1 MTYIAFT
8 YPSKNREQTVE
19 EREKKAHSLRRVG
32 RLLGLWRRAC
42 MVFAEWGSRA
52 LQRDR
57 LDQLND
63 HLLADVGLRR
73 EKQIVEGSTLFCWLP

>member
-1 MTYIAFT
+1 MANVAFT
-8 YPSKNREQTVE
+8 CPGKIWEHSVKA
-19 EREKKAHSLRRVG
+19 REKKAHSLRRVG

-57 LDQLND
+57 LDLLND

-73 EKQIVEGSTLFCWLP
+73 EKQIVDPSKVFCWLP

>member
-1 MTYIAFT
+1 MAHIVFT
-8 YPSKNREQTVE
+8 YPSKIREQTVE
-19 EREKKAHSLRRVG
+19 ARERQANSLRGVA
-32 RLLGLWRRAC
+32 RLPGLWRRAC

-57 LDQLND
+57 LDLLND

>member
-1 MTYIAFT
+1 MAHIAFT
-8 YPSKNREQTVE
+8 CPSKIRERTFE
-19 EREKKAHSLRRVG
+19 AREKKAPSLGRAT

-42 MVFAEWGSRA
+42 MVVAEWGSRA

-57 LDQLND
+57 LDLLND